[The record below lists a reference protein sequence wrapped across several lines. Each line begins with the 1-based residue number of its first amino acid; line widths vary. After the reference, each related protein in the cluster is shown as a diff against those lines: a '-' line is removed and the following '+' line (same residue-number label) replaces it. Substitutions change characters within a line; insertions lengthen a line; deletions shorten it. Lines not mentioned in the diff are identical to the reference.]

1 VYIWGVTGEYWW
13 HPKNGVS
20 GKPTTGHKAIKQGA
34 SAMRNITINSMTKT
48 DNGHWEAEGS
58 LEGNPFVA
66 KTIKYGKELI
76 FKVVE
81 GSDVAKSLTES
92 DFSRGDRVSIAA
104 ACKSVR
110 IALEISGQDQ
120 LEAPMK
126 PGKRQASAT
135 SGTKAPRQKKEKT
148 SSPEATITD
157 VDNADLA
164 IDDAERTRK
173 EIEAIRALLAAA
185 PPASDL
191 DEMEAELNEDE
202 DEDSDES

>member
-1 VYIWGVTGEYWW
+1 
-13 HPKNGVS
+13 
-20 GKPTTGHKAIKQGA
+20 
-34 SAMRNITINSMTKT
+34 MRNITINSMTKT

-81 GSDVAKSLTES
+81 GSDVAKSLAES

-110 IALEISGQDQ
+110 IALELAGQDQ
-120 LEAPMK
+120 LESPIK
-126 PGKRQASAT
+126 PGKRQASAA
-135 SGTKAPRQKKEKT
+135 SSTKAPRQKKEKV
-148 SSPEATITD
+148 SAPEASLSD
-157 VDNADLA
+157 SDNADLA

-191 DEMEAELNEDE
+191 DEMEAELDGG

>member
-1 VYIWGVTGEYWW
+1 MI
-13 HPKNGVS
+13 
-20 GKPTTGHKAIKQGA
+20 
-34 SAMRNITINSMTKT
+34 KT
-48 DNGHWEAEGS
+48 DSGNWEAEGS

-135 SGTKAPRQKKEKT
+135 SGACRAAVCGLRMQAQSATQDPPRFR
-148 SSPEATITD
+148 D
-157 VDNADLA
+157 VQQQLTGVLTR
-164 IDDAERTRK
+164 AERHAMMIGSR
-173 EIEAIRALLAAA
+173 RARAANA
-185 PPASDL
+185 RC
-191 DEMEAELNEDE
+191 
-202 DEDSDES
+202 